1 MGRST
6 AEKLT
11 HVPRSPRE
19 RGRRRSAFA
28 LGDSGELKSHPV
40 RSHPG
45 RWVEAKGNRATAA
58 TVRAI
63 ASFAAPR
70 PDSPNDGS
78 SGRGSEAGPSE
89 PPEAAVETAAPRPDS
104 PNDGSSADGGRGN
117 TSEAGPSEPLEI
129 AAPTRSRDT
138 ISGWGRRSGAQQSIA
153 ADERE
158 SWAQLGEGGE
168 EVCVEVTSVVRR
180 RLGLTSEL
188 EREIEALH
196 ELQLSS
202 IGLDELGGGGGGPLA
217 ISATNE
223 REKNTLAAAARER
236 ASGMA
241 TSLSVVVGHKQV
253 AFEML
258 PLLGAAEEEHI
269 AEEEYWPPSHAQLL
283 ASTPKL
289 VPWVR
294 LAHKVQS
301 ARIAE
306 MEETHANNYSM
317 ALQAMAKTKSW
328 RSQLLNLPLGTKA
341 QLLLAAIVFALLLW
355 DVGYLFAAA
364 GAPGAVSGRAC
375 IFMGVVQ
382 LFWIGYA
389 AYFLADGVWQENS
402 FQVTAAAFMVLVCM
416 LYNIDKALTARS
428 IRDPKWTFRRPPC
441 RRRRPPTPIVPNRAS
456 ARVAPRRPAQLVAR
470 ANAALLH
477 TLTLP
482 RSSSPWQ
489 LVPSRRVEF

>member
-1 MGRST
+1 MGRSI

-63 ASFAAPR
+63 ASF
-70 PDSPNDGS
+70 
-78 SGRGSEAGPSE
+78 
-89 PPEAAVETAAPRPDS
+89 AAPRPDS

-416 LYNIDKALTARS
+416 MYNTDKALTARS

>member
-78 SGRGSEAGPSE
+78 S
-89 PPEAAVETAAPRPDS
+89 
-104 PNDGSSADGGRGN
+104 ADGGRGN
-117 TSEAGPSEPLEI
+117 TSEAGPSEPLEAI

-223 REKNTLAAAARER
+223 REKNTLAAPHFRARR
-236 ASGMA
+236 
-241 TSLSVVVGHKQV
+241 
-253 AFEML
+253 
-258 PLLGAAEEEHI
+258 
-269 AEEEYWPPSHAQLL
+269 
-283 ASTPKL
+283 
-289 VPWVR
+289 
-294 LAHKVQS
+294 S
-301 ARIAE
+301 A
-306 MEETHANNYSM
+306 
-317 ALQAMAKTKSW
+317 
-328 RSQLLNLPLGTKA
+328 G
-341 QLLLAAIVFALLLW
+341 
-355 DVGYLFAAA
+355 
-364 GAPGAVSGRAC
+364 
-375 IFMGVVQ
+375 
-382 LFWIGYA
+382 
-389 AYFLADGVWQENS
+389 
-402 FQVTAAAFMVLVCM
+402 
-416 LYNIDKALTARS
+416 
-428 IRDPKWTFRRPPC
+428 
-441 RRRRPPTPIVPNRAS
+441 S
-456 ARVAPRRPAQLVAR
+456 A
-470 ANAALLH
+470 
-477 TLTLP
+477 
-482 RSSSPWQ
+482 
-489 LVPSRRVEF
+489 

>member
-1 MGRST
+1 MGRSI

-63 ASFAAPR
+63 ASF
-70 PDSPNDGS
+70 
-78 SGRGSEAGPSE
+78 
-89 PPEAAVETAAPRPDS
+89 AAPRPDS